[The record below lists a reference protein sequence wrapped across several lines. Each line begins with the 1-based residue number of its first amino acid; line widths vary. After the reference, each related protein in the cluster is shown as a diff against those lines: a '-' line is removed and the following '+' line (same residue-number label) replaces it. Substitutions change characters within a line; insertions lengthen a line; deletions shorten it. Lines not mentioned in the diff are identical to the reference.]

1 MSRTL
6 PTAREALVA
15 AIKRDTPGTD
25 LPRYVAVLDA
35 MIAWSNA
42 RPELLTFRDAD
53 TRTDVLSFNRAGTK
67 EAFWTAQVTR
77 GTGPRLELHLA
88 ASRPMSAR
96 DRAVVLET
104 INAHSREVLEEG
116 ERLRIG
122 FGALKNAAALAAI
135 QNLMAELLTAGVEA
149 GAKA

>member
-6 PTAREALVA
+6 PDAREALVA

-25 LPRYVAVLDA
+25 LPRYIAVLDA
-35 MIAWSNA
+35 LIAWSKA

-53 TRTDVLSFNRAGTK
+53 TRTDVLSFNRANTK
-67 EAFWTAQVTR
+67 ESFWTAQVTR

-96 DRAVVLET
+96 DRALVLET

-135 QNLMAELLTAGVEA
+135 QNLMTELLTAGVEA